1 MGLFKK
7 KGAKITVRSEIVDAS
22 NVAGMAGLG
31 EEIMET
37 LKAHGIEPGTSM
49 VVDTSDL
56 PGLNKEIMEKLG
68 QAGVW
73 EQAFGVTMG
82 APAHQDHDPVAQ
94 LERLAELHKKG
105 VLSDYEFAFAKE
117 KLLGQSWND
126 SAG

>member
-1 MGLFKK
+1 MGLFRK
-7 KGAKITVRSEIVDAS
+7 KGAKITVRSEVVD
-22 NVAGMAGLG
+22 VAGLEGLG

-37 LKAHGIEPGTSM
+37 LKAHGIEPGTST
-49 VVDTSDL
+49 VIDASDV
-56 PGLNKEIMEKLG
+56 PGLNKEIMEALG

-73 EQAFGVTMG
+73 QQAFGALETPV
-82 APAHQDHDPVAQ
+82 APESDPVDQ